1 MFDEQMLTFKT
12 NSKKFRIIAQFQIMI
27 LVNLYYVIFQ
37 SKIRELINVY
47 FSQMNFSILLSN
59 DRFNSRGQ
67 KSAWATPSDRKNT
80 MNSLFDNF
88 KIDKLRSKK
97 VDDDRDFAV
106 EDFVLKVIHVL
117 DFEGVPED
125 MSGSDAPLCKRAVHP

>member
-1 MFDEQMLTFKT
+1 MTD
-12 NSKKFRIIAQFQIMI
+12 
-27 LVNLYYVIFQ
+27 
-37 SKIRELINVY
+37 
-47 FSQMNFSILLSN
+47 SIL
-59 DRFNSRGQ
+59 GV
-67 KSAWATPSDRKNT
+67 KSLHGPHHLIEKNT